1 MVYDDRVKD
10 YLLDKAFSNGAIIKL
25 ADQKKDNLYRDDYLV
40 EKAKNKNILHLG
52 FVDHLPLIDEKIKR
66 GNWLHKK
73 LIDVSTLCF
82 GVDINKEGIEYIK
95 DKYNYDDLYVADI
108 TSELIPKEILDV
120 KFDYIYIPDVIEHIG
135 NPVDFLESIRD
146 RFKTNV
152 EKIILTTPN
161 AFRWNNFMNSF
172 KTIEVVNTDHRFWFT
187 PFTLS
192 KIVTDAGYKINTLGY
207 FEDGRLSRRQVFRK
221 YILNRFPAFR
231 DTFIIEISL

>member
-1 MVYDDRVKD
+1 MIYDDRVKD

-73 LIDVSTLCF
+73 LIDVSALCF

-192 KIVTDAGYKINTLGY
+192 KIVTDAGYEINKLGY
-207 FEDGRLSRRQVFRK
+207 FEHGSLSRRQVFRK

-231 DTFIIEISL
+231 DTLIIEISL

>member
-1 MVYDDRVKD
+1 
-10 YLLDKAFSNGAIIKL
+10 
-25 ADQKKDNLYRDDYLV
+25 
-40 EKAKNKNILHLG
+40 
-52 FVDHLPLIDEKIKR
+52 
-66 GNWLHKK
+66 
-73 LIDVSTLCF
+73 
-82 GVDINKEGIEYIK
+82 
-95 DKYNYDDLYVADI
+95 
-108 TSELIPKEILDV
+108 V

-192 KIVTDAGYKINTLGY
+192 KIVTDAGYEINKLGY
-207 FEDGRLSRRQVFRK
+207 FEHGSLSRRQVFRK

-231 DTFIIEISL
+231 DTLIIEISL